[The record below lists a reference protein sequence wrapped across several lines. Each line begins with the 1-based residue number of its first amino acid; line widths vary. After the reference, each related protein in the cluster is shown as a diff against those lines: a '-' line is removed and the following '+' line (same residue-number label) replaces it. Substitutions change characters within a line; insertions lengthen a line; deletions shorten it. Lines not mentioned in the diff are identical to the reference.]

1 MAVKEKQ
8 PNVFFIPEHKK
19 DTIIDYA
26 VKGGL
31 LLLLLWGGKKFYNQ
45 WRTNQQ
51 EKKAGDDPATQQAI
65 KFRTA
70 MEGAGTDEKTIFE
83 TAKEITD
90 WDAVT
95 KAYRN
100 LYNTNLTEDLKDDL
114 SAEEYQ
120 KFFNIINL
128 TEKSPGKPGKSKVD
142 SNKGR
147 IVVSKARVNIRK
159 TPRATGSPTKD
170 KLLVFGRSNIITT
183 VDKSIATGVATGRTS
198 FDEKSEPSGVLF
210 IEVQVL
216 RKGGTVKDSYTA
228 WVAASQV
235 ETISGAQYKEKKY
248 PALTITKEQY
258 DNASSS
264 LNGTDYVNYH
274 QEIITHVPADIMN
287 DKFHVVGKAESE
299 MILGF
304 PIMELKTKD
313 KTLVKFLTIDD
324 TKRWVDKQFV
334 SIKSV
339 NQ

>member
-1 MAVKEKQ
+1 MDVKAEQ
-8 PNVFFIPEHKK
+8 PNVFYIPEHKK
-19 DTIIDYA
+19 DSLIDYA

-70 MEGAGTDEKTIFE
+70 MEGAGTDEKTVFE

-128 TEKSPGKPGKSKVD
+128 TQKS
-142 SNKGR
+142 SNKPVKSTVNYNKGL
-147 IVVSKARVNIRK
+147 IVVSKAQVNIRK
-159 TPRATGSPTKD
+159 TPRATGSQTKD

-183 VDKSIATGVATGRTS
+183 ADKSIAIGIATGRTS
-198 FDEKSEPSGVLF
+198 FDEKAEPSGVLF
-210 IEVQVL
+210 LEVQIL
-216 RKGGTVKDSYTA
+216 KKGAAVKDSFTA

-235 ETISGAQYKEKKY
+235 ESITGTEYKEKKY
-248 PALTITKEQY
+248 PALSISKEQY
-258 DNASSS
+258 DEASSS
-264 LNGTDYVNYH
+264 LNGADYVNYH
-274 QEIITHVPADIMN
+274 QEIITHSPADIMD
-287 DKFHVVGKAESE
+287 DKFHAVGKAESK

-334 SIKSV
+334 NIKSV